1 MSFRSILHSMLSQR
15 LANLSALSTLRGRL
29 AIVAL
34 SSVITHGALASDI
47 VRVDT
52 DSGSFVLEM
61 YADTAPVTVANFLS
75 YVNSGA
81 YEDTIIHRK
90 VNNFVI
96 QGGGFYYDP
105 ASSDIAAISVG
116 PTIVNE
122 FSRSNTRGTIAMAK
136 LGGDPNSATSQW
148 FVNLG
153 DNSANL
159 DSQKRKSDMSFRSI
173 LHSMLSQRLANLS
186 ALSTLRGRLAIV
198 ALSSVITHG
207 ALASDIVRV
216 DTDSGSFVLEM
227 YADTA
232 PVTVANFLSYV
243 NSGAYEDTIIHRK
256 VNNFVIQGGG
266 FTVFGKVLGTGMT
279 AADAIGA
286 LRTVNITGAMSFS
299 DVPYLSLTGT
309 TIADADFVNVSMSAL
324 STSAKF
330 GSGKLSVALNA
341 GAIGQAWVDFAIT
354 QSSPDTVI
362 TLVPSSTLFID
373 RTLEDMATFDAFSG
387 TLLIPALEING
398 AVAYTNLRFTLTDA
412 KNYSFTLQ
420 SFDEAP

>member
-1 MSFRSILHSMLSQR
+1 MPFRSFFQSMHSQR
-15 LANLSALSTLRGRL
+15 LANLSALPMLRGRV
-29 AIVAL
+29 AIAAL
-34 SSVITHGALASDI
+34 SVVMTHGVLASDI

-52 DSGSFVLEM
+52 DSGSFILEM

-116 PTIVNE
+116 PAIVNE

-159 DSQKRKSDMSFRSI
+159 DSQ
-173 LHSMLSQRLANLS
+173 N
-186 ALSTLRGRLAIV
+186 
-198 ALSSVITHG
+198 
-207 ALASDIVRV
+207 
-216 DTDSGSFVLEM
+216 
-227 YADTA
+227 
-232 PVTVANFLSYV
+232 
-243 NSGAYEDTIIHRK
+243 
-256 VNNFVIQGGG
+256 GG

-299 DVPYLSLTGT
+299 DVPYLSLTGA

-341 GAIGQAWVDFAIT
+341 GAIGQAWVDFTIT
-354 QSSPDTVI
+354 QSSPDPVI

-387 TLLIPALEING
+387 TLLIPELEING
-398 AVAYTNLRFTLTDA
+398 AVAYTNLRFTLTDP

>member
-116 PTIVNE
+116 PAIVNE

-159 DSQKRKSDMSFRSI
+159 DSQ
-173 LHSMLSQRLANLS
+173 N
-186 ALSTLRGRLAIV
+186 
-198 ALSSVITHG
+198 
-207 ALASDIVRV
+207 
-216 DTDSGSFVLEM
+216 
-227 YADTA
+227 
-232 PVTVANFLSYV
+232 
-243 NSGAYEDTIIHRK
+243 
-256 VNNFVIQGGG
+256 GG

-341 GAIGQAWVDFAIT
+341 GAIGQAWVDFTIA

>member
-15 LANLSALSTLRGRL
+15 LANLSALSTLRRRL

-52 DSGSFVLEM
+52 DSESFVLEM

-116 PTIVNE
+116 PAIVNE

-136 LGGDPNSATSQW
+136 LDGDPNSATSQW

-159 DSQKRKSDMSFRSI
+159 DSQ
-173 LHSMLSQRLANLS
+173 N
-186 ALSTLRGRLAIV
+186 
-198 ALSSVITHG
+198 
-207 ALASDIVRV
+207 
-216 DTDSGSFVLEM
+216 
-227 YADTA
+227 
-232 PVTVANFLSYV
+232 
-243 NSGAYEDTIIHRK
+243 
-256 VNNFVIQGGG
+256 GG

-279 AADAIGA
+279 AVDAIGA

-341 GAIGQAWVDFAIT
+341 GAIGQAWVDFTIV

-373 RTLEDMATFDAFSG
+373 RTLEDMATFDPFSG

-398 AVAYTNLRFTLTDA
+398 AVAYTDLRFTLTDA

>member
-81 YEDTIIHRK
+81 YEGTIIHRK

-116 PTIVNE
+116 PAIVNE

-159 DSQKRKSDMSFRSI
+159 DSQ
-173 LHSMLSQRLANLS
+173 N
-186 ALSTLRGRLAIV
+186 
-198 ALSSVITHG
+198 
-207 ALASDIVRV
+207 
-216 DTDSGSFVLEM
+216 
-227 YADTA
+227 
-232 PVTVANFLSYV
+232 
-243 NSGAYEDTIIHRK
+243 
-256 VNNFVIQGGG
+256 GG

-299 DVPYLSLTGT
+299 DVPYLSLTGA

-341 GAIGQAWVDFAIT
+341 GAIGQAWVDFTIT
-354 QSSPDTVI
+354 QSSPDPVI

-387 TLLIPALEING
+387 TLLIPELEINS
-398 AVAYTNLRFTLTDA
+398 AVAYTNLRFTLTDP

>member
-1 MSFRSILHSMLSQR
+1 
-15 LANLSALSTLRGRL
+15 
-29 AIVAL
+29 
-34 SSVITHGALASDI
+34 
-47 VRVDT
+47 
-52 DSGSFVLEM
+52 
-61 YADTAPVTVANFLS
+61 
-75 YVNSGA
+75 VNSGA
-81 YEDTIIHRK
+81 YEGTIIHRK
-90 VNNFVI
+90 VNSFVI

-116 PTIVNE
+116 PAIVNE

-159 DSQKRKSDMSFRSI
+159 DSQ
-173 LHSMLSQRLANLS
+173 N
-186 ALSTLRGRLAIV
+186 
-198 ALSSVITHG
+198 
-207 ALASDIVRV
+207 
-216 DTDSGSFVLEM
+216 
-227 YADTA
+227 
-232 PVTVANFLSYV
+232 
-243 NSGAYEDTIIHRK
+243 
-256 VNNFVIQGGG
+256 GG

-373 RTLEDMATFDAFSG
+373 STLEDMATFDAFSG

>member
-1 MSFRSILHSMLSQR
+1 MLSQR

-81 YEDTIIHRK
+81 YEGTIIHRK
-90 VNNFVI
+90 VNSFVI

-116 PTIVNE
+116 PAIVNE
-122 FSRSNTRGTIAMAK
+122 FSRSNTRGTISMAK

-159 DSQKRKSDMSFRSI
+159 DSQ
-173 LHSMLSQRLANLS
+173 N
-186 ALSTLRGRLAIV
+186 
-198 ALSSVITHG
+198 
-207 ALASDIVRV
+207 
-216 DTDSGSFVLEM
+216 
-227 YADTA
+227 
-232 PVTVANFLSYV
+232 
-243 NSGAYEDTIIHRK
+243 
-256 VNNFVIQGGG
+256 GG

-279 AADAIGA
+279 AVDAIGA

-299 DVPYLSLTGT
+299 DVPYLSLTST

-373 RTLEDMATFDAFSG
+373 STLEDMATFDAFSG

>member
-1 MSFRSILHSMLSQR
+1 MLFRSFLQFMHSQR
-15 LANLSALSTLRGRL
+15 FANLSALSTLRGRV

-34 SSVITHGALASDI
+34 SSVMTHTALASDI

-105 ASSDIAAISVG
+105 TSSDIAAISVG
-116 PTIVNE
+116 PAIVNE

-159 DSQKRKSDMSFRSI
+159 DSQ
-173 LHSMLSQRLANLS
+173 N
-186 ALSTLRGRLAIV
+186 
-198 ALSSVITHG
+198 
-207 ALASDIVRV
+207 
-216 DTDSGSFVLEM
+216 
-227 YADTA
+227 
-232 PVTVANFLSYV
+232 
-243 NSGAYEDTIIHRK
+243 
-256 VNNFVIQGGG
+256 GG

-341 GAIGQAWVDFAIT
+341 GAIGQAWVDFTIT

-362 TLVPSSTLFID
+362 TLVPANTLFID
-373 RTLEDMATFDAFSG
+373 TTLEDMATFDAFSG
-387 TLLIPALEING
+387 TLLIPELEING
-398 AVAYTNLRFTLTDA
+398 EVAYTNLRFMLTDA
-412 KNYSFTLQ
+412 KSYSFTLQ
-420 SFDEAP
+420 SFNEAP

>member
-1 MSFRSILHSMLSQR
+1 
-15 LANLSALSTLRGRL
+15 
-29 AIVAL
+29 
-34 SSVITHGALASDI
+34 
-47 VRVDT
+47 
-52 DSGSFVLEM
+52 M

-105 ASSDIAAISVG
+105 ASSDITAISVG
-116 PTIVNE
+116 PAIVNE

-159 DSQKRKSDMSFRSI
+159 DSQ
-173 LHSMLSQRLANLS
+173 N
-186 ALSTLRGRLAIV
+186 
-198 ALSSVITHG
+198 
-207 ALASDIVRV
+207 
-216 DTDSGSFVLEM
+216 
-227 YADTA
+227 
-232 PVTVANFLSYV
+232 
-243 NSGAYEDTIIHRK
+243 
-256 VNNFVIQGGG
+256 GG

-279 AADAIGA
+279 AVDAIGA
-286 LRTVNITGAMSFS
+286 LRTVNITGVMSFS

-341 GAIGQAWVDFAIT
+341 GAIGQAWVDFTIA

-387 TLLIPALEING
+387 TLLIPELEING

>member
-1 MSFRSILHSMLSQR
+1 M
-15 LANLSALSTLRGRL
+15 N
-29 AIVAL
+29 
-34 SSVITHGALASDI
+34 
-47 VRVDT
+47 
-52 DSGSFVLEM
+52 
-61 YADTAPVTVANFLS
+61 ADTAPVTVANFLS

-81 YEDTIIHRK
+81 YDDTIIHRK
-90 VNNFVI
+90 VNDFVI
-96 QGGGFYYDP
+96 QGGGFYYDA
-105 ASSDIAAISVG
+105 ASSDIAAISVE
-116 PTIVNE
+116 PAIVNE

-136 LGGDPNSATSQW
+136 VGGDPNSATSQW

-159 DSQKRKSDMSFRSI
+159 DSQ
-173 LHSMLSQRLANLS
+173 N
-186 ALSTLRGRLAIV
+186 
-198 ALSSVITHG
+198 
-207 ALASDIVRV
+207 
-216 DTDSGSFVLEM
+216 
-227 YADTA
+227 
-232 PVTVANFLSYV
+232 
-243 NSGAYEDTIIHRK
+243 
-256 VNNFVIQGGG
+256 GG

-341 GAIGQAWVDFAIT
+341 GAIGQAWVDFTIA

-387 TLLIPALEING
+387 TLLIPELEING

>member
-1 MSFRSILHSMLSQR
+1 MPFRSFFQSMHSQR
-15 LANLSALSTLRGRL
+15 LANLSALPMLRGRV
-29 AIVAL
+29 AIAAL
-34 SSVITHGALASDI
+34 SVVMTHGVLASDI

-52 DSGSFVLEM
+52 DSGSFILEM

-116 PTIVNE
+116 PAIVNE

-159 DSQKRKSDMSFRSI
+159 DSQ
-173 LHSMLSQRLANLS
+173 N
-186 ALSTLRGRLAIV
+186 
-198 ALSSVITHG
+198 
-207 ALASDIVRV
+207 
-216 DTDSGSFVLEM
+216 
-227 YADTA
+227 
-232 PVTVANFLSYV
+232 
-243 NSGAYEDTIIHRK
+243 
-256 VNNFVIQGGG
+256 GG

-299 DVPYLSLTGT
+299 DVPYLSLTGA

-341 GAIGQAWVDFAIT
+341 GAIGQAWVDFTIT
-354 QSSPDTVI
+354 QSSPDPVI

-387 TLLIPALEING
+387 TLLIPELEINS
-398 AVAYTNLRFTLTDA
+398 AVAYTNLRFTLTDP

>member
-1 MSFRSILHSMLSQR
+1 MPFRSFFQSMHSQR
-15 LANLSALSTLRGRL
+15 LANLSALSMLRGRV
-29 AIVAL
+29 AIAAL
-34 SSVITHGALASDI
+34 SVVMTHGVLASDI

-52 DSGSFVLEM
+52 DSGSFILEM

-116 PTIVNE
+116 PAIVNE

-159 DSQKRKSDMSFRSI
+159 DSQ
-173 LHSMLSQRLANLS
+173 N
-186 ALSTLRGRLAIV
+186 
-198 ALSSVITHG
+198 
-207 ALASDIVRV
+207 
-216 DTDSGSFVLEM
+216 
-227 YADTA
+227 
-232 PVTVANFLSYV
+232 
-243 NSGAYEDTIIHRK
+243 
-256 VNNFVIQGGG
+256 GG

-286 LRTVNITGAMSFS
+286 LRTVNITGAVSFS
-299 DVPYLSLTGT
+299 DVPYLSLTGA

-341 GAIGQAWVDFAIT
+341 GAIGQAWVDFTIT
-354 QSSPDTVI
+354 QSSPDPVI

-387 TLLIPALEING
+387 TLLIPELEING
-398 AVAYTNLRFTLTDA
+398 AVAYTNLRFTLTDP

>member
-1 MSFRSILHSMLSQR
+1 MPFRSFFQSMHSQR
-15 LANLSALSTLRGRL
+15 FANLSALSMLRGRV
-29 AIVAL
+29 AIAAL
-34 SSVITHGALASDI
+34 SVVMTHGVLASDI

-52 DSGSFVLEM
+52 DSGSFILEM

-96 QGGGFYYDP
+96 QGGRFYYDP

-116 PTIVNE
+116 PAIVNE

-159 DSQKRKSDMSFRSI
+159 DSQ
-173 LHSMLSQRLANLS
+173 N
-186 ALSTLRGRLAIV
+186 
-198 ALSSVITHG
+198 
-207 ALASDIVRV
+207 
-216 DTDSGSFVLEM
+216 
-227 YADTA
+227 
-232 PVTVANFLSYV
+232 
-243 NSGAYEDTIIHRK
+243 
-256 VNNFVIQGGG
+256 GG

-341 GAIGQAWVDFAIT
+341 GAIGQAWVDFTIT
-354 QSSPDTVI
+354 QSSPDPVI

-373 RTLEDMATFDAFSG
+373 RTLEDMATFDTFSG
-387 TLLIPALEING
+387 TLLIPELEING
-398 AVAYTNLRFTLTDA
+398 AVAYTNLRFTLTDP

>member
-1 MSFRSILHSMLSQR
+1 MSFRSVLHSMLSQR

-159 DSQKRKSDMSFRSI
+159 DSQ
-173 LHSMLSQRLANLS
+173 N
-186 ALSTLRGRLAIV
+186 
-198 ALSSVITHG
+198 
-207 ALASDIVRV
+207 
-216 DTDSGSFVLEM
+216 
-227 YADTA
+227 
-232 PVTVANFLSYV
+232 
-243 NSGAYEDTIIHRK
+243 
-256 VNNFVIQGGG
+256 GG

-286 LRTVNITGAMSFS
+286 LRTVNITGAMSLS

-341 GAIGQAWVDFAIT
+341 GAIGQAWVDFTIT

>member
-1 MSFRSILHSMLSQR
+1 M
-15 LANLSALSTLRGRL
+15 LRGRV
-29 AIVAL
+29 AIAAL
-34 SSVITHGALASDI
+34 SVVMTHGVLASDI

-52 DSGSFVLEM
+52 DSGSFILEM

-116 PTIVNE
+116 PAIVNE

-159 DSQKRKSDMSFRSI
+159 DSQ
-173 LHSMLSQRLANLS
+173 N
-186 ALSTLRGRLAIV
+186 
-198 ALSSVITHG
+198 
-207 ALASDIVRV
+207 
-216 DTDSGSFVLEM
+216 
-227 YADTA
+227 
-232 PVTVANFLSYV
+232 
-243 NSGAYEDTIIHRK
+243 
-256 VNNFVIQGGG
+256 GG

-299 DVPYLSLTGT
+299 DVPYLSLTGA

-341 GAIGQAWVDFAIT
+341 GAIGQAWVDFTIT
-354 QSSPDTVI
+354 QSSPDPVI

-387 TLLIPALEING
+387 TLLIPELEING
-398 AVAYTNLRFTLTDA
+398 AVAYTNLRFTLTDP

>member
-1 MSFRSILHSMLSQR
+1 MSFRSFLQSMHSQR
-15 LANLSALSTLRGRL
+15 FANLSALSTLRGRL
-29 AIVAL
+29 AIAAL
-34 SSVITHGALASDI
+34 SVVMTHGALASDI

-52 DSGSFVLEM
+52 DSGSFALEM

-116 PTIVNE
+116 PAIVNE

-136 LGGDPNSATSQW
+136 VGGDPNSATSQW

-159 DSQKRKSDMSFRSI
+159 DSQ
-173 LHSMLSQRLANLS
+173 N
-186 ALSTLRGRLAIV
+186 
-198 ALSSVITHG
+198 
-207 ALASDIVRV
+207 
-216 DTDSGSFVLEM
+216 
-227 YADTA
+227 
-232 PVTVANFLSYV
+232 
-243 NSGAYEDTIIHRK
+243 
-256 VNNFVIQGGG
+256 GG

-330 GSGKLSVALNA
+330 GSGKLSAALNA
-341 GAIGQAWVDFAIT
+341 GAIGQAWVDFIIT

-387 TLLIPALEING
+387 TLLIPELEING
-398 AVAYTNLRFTLTDA
+398 AVAYTNLRFTLTDP

>member
-34 SSVITHGALASDI
+34 SSVITHDALASDI

-159 DSQKRKSDMSFRSI
+159 DSQ
-173 LHSMLSQRLANLS
+173 N
-186 ALSTLRGRLAIV
+186 
-198 ALSSVITHG
+198 
-207 ALASDIVRV
+207 
-216 DTDSGSFVLEM
+216 
-227 YADTA
+227 
-232 PVTVANFLSYV
+232 
-243 NSGAYEDTIIHRK
+243 
-256 VNNFVIQGGG
+256 GG

-299 DVPYLSLTGT
+299 DVPYLSLTGN

-341 GAIGQAWVDFAIT
+341 GAIGQAWVDFTIT

>member
-1 MSFRSILHSMLSQR
+1 MSFRSILQSMHSQQF
-15 LANLSALSTLRGRL
+15 ANLNALSRLRGRV
-29 AIVAL
+29 AIASL
-34 SSVITHGALASDI
+34 SLVMTHGALASDI

-90 VNNFVI
+90 ENNFVI

-116 PTIVNE
+116 PAIVNE

-136 LGGDPNSATSQW
+136 VGGDPNSATSQW
-148 FVNLG
+148 FVNLD

-159 DSQKRKSDMSFRSI
+159 DSQ
-173 LHSMLSQRLANLS
+173 N
-186 ALSTLRGRLAIV
+186 
-198 ALSSVITHG
+198 
-207 ALASDIVRV
+207 
-216 DTDSGSFVLEM
+216 
-227 YADTA
+227 
-232 PVTVANFLSYV
+232 
-243 NSGAYEDTIIHRK
+243 
-256 VNNFVIQGGG
+256 GG

-279 AADAIGA
+279 EVDAIGA
-286 LRTVNITGAMSFS
+286 LRTVNISGAMSLN

-341 GAIGQAWVDFAIT
+341 GAIGKAWVDFTIT
-354 QSSPDTVI
+354 QSSPDIVI
-362 TLVPSSTLFID
+362 TLVPSKTLFID
-373 RTLEDMATFDAFSG
+373 RTLEEMATFDAFSG
-387 TLLIPALEING
+387 TLLIPELEING
-398 AVAYTNLRFTLTDA
+398 AVTFTNLRFTLIDA
-412 KNYSFTLQ
+412 KDYSFTLQ

>member
-81 YEDTIIHRK
+81 YEGTIIHRK

-116 PTIVNE
+116 PAIVNE

-159 DSQKRKSDMSFRSI
+159 DSQ
-173 LHSMLSQRLANLS
+173 N
-186 ALSTLRGRLAIV
+186 
-198 ALSSVITHG
+198 
-207 ALASDIVRV
+207 
-216 DTDSGSFVLEM
+216 
-227 YADTA
+227 
-232 PVTVANFLSYV
+232 
-243 NSGAYEDTIIHRK
+243 
-256 VNNFVIQGGG
+256 GG

-286 LRTVNITGAMSFS
+286 LRTVNITGAVSFS
-299 DVPYLSLTGT
+299 DVPYLSLTGA

-341 GAIGQAWVDFAIT
+341 GAIGQAWVDFTIT
-354 QSSPDTVI
+354 QSSPDPVI

-387 TLLIPALEING
+387 TLLIPELEING
-398 AVAYTNLRFTLTDA
+398 AVAYTNLRFTLTDP

>member
-81 YEDTIIHRK
+81 YEGTIIHRK
-90 VNNFVI
+90 VNSFVI

-116 PTIVNE
+116 PAIVNE

-159 DSQKRKSDMSFRSI
+159 DSQ
-173 LHSMLSQRLANLS
+173 N
-186 ALSTLRGRLAIV
+186 
-198 ALSSVITHG
+198 
-207 ALASDIVRV
+207 
-216 DTDSGSFVLEM
+216 
-227 YADTA
+227 
-232 PVTVANFLSYV
+232 
-243 NSGAYEDTIIHRK
+243 
-256 VNNFVIQGGG
+256 GG

-286 LRTVNITGAMSFS
+286 LRTVNITGAVSFS
-299 DVPYLSLTGT
+299 DVPYLSLTGA

-373 RTLEDMATFDAFSG
+373 STLEDMATFDAFSG

>member
-1 MSFRSILHSMLSQR
+1 MSFRSFFQSMHSQR
-15 LANLSALSTLRGRL
+15 FANLSALSMLRGRV
-29 AIVAL
+29 AIAAL
-34 SSVITHGALASDI
+34 SVVMTHGVLASDI

-52 DSGSFVLEM
+52 DSGSFILEM

-116 PTIVNE
+116 PAIVNE

-159 DSQKRKSDMSFRSI
+159 DSQ
-173 LHSMLSQRLANLS
+173 N
-186 ALSTLRGRLAIV
+186 
-198 ALSSVITHG
+198 
-207 ALASDIVRV
+207 
-216 DTDSGSFVLEM
+216 
-227 YADTA
+227 
-232 PVTVANFLSYV
+232 
-243 NSGAYEDTIIHRK
+243 
-256 VNNFVIQGGG
+256 GG

-299 DVPYLSLTGT
+299 DVPYLSLTGA

-341 GAIGQAWVDFAIT
+341 GAIGQAWVDFTIT
-354 QSSPDTVI
+354 QSSPNTVI
-362 TLVPSSTLFID
+362 ALVPSSTLFID

-387 TLLIPALEING
+387 TLLIPELEING
-398 AVAYTNLRFTLTDA
+398 AVAYTNLRFTLTDP

>member
-1 MSFRSILHSMLSQR
+1 MSFRSVLHSMLSQR
-15 LANLSALSTLRGRL
+15 LANLSALSTFRGRL

-96 QGGGFYYDP
+96 QGGGFYGYYDP
-105 ASSDIAAISVG
+105 AIRDIARIDVLPAVM
-116 PTIVNE
+116 NE
-122 FSRSNTRGTIAMAK
+122 YMRPNTRGTLAMAK
-136 LGGDPNSATSQW
+136 VGGDPNSATSQW
-148 FVNLG
+148 FINLS
-153 DNSANL
+153 DNSATL
-159 DSQKRKSDMSFRSI
+159 DER
-173 LHSMLSQRLANLS
+173 
-186 ALSTLRGRLAIV
+186 
-198 ALSSVITHG
+198 
-207 ALASDIVRV
+207 
-216 DTDSGSFVLEM
+216 
-227 YADTA
+227 
-232 PVTVANFLSYV
+232 
-243 NSGAYEDTIIHRK
+243 
-256 VNNFVIQGGG
+256 NNGG
-266 FTVFGKVLGTGMT
+266 FAVFGKVLGTGMNT
-279 AADAIGA
+279 VDAIGA
-286 LRTVNITGAMSFS
+286 LQTLDITGSTPPLN
-299 DVPYLSLTGT
+299 DVPYLSLTGN